1 MFKKIFINIILILI
15 VYFFCVSFLSSF
27 WPFTN
32 LFLPLLVFVLMFFEN
47 RLAILWSCGAGFL
60 LDVISPL
67 PFGSYLLF
75 FCLIYLIL
83 KYLNQNFFTNQSL
96 NTFFVL
102 TLVGNTFL
110 LFFLFL
116 EKNILALF
124 DNNFFIVFYFWQIAM
139 QLVLNFLVCIILFF
153 TLRFFTNRLRLDLLP
168 R

>member
-15 VYFFCVSFLSSF
+15 VYFFSISFLSSF

-32 LFLPLLVFVLMFFEN
+32 LFLPLFVFVLMFFEN

-60 LDVISPL
+60 LDVVSPL

-75 FCLIYLIL
+75 FCLTYLVL

-96 NTFFVL
+96 NTFFAL
-102 TLVGNTFL
+102 TLVDNIFL
-110 LFFLFL
+110 LIFLFL
-116 EKNILALF
+116 EKKILILF
-124 DNNFFIVFYFWQIAM
+124 DNNFFIVFSFWQIAT
-139 QLVLNFLVCIILFF
+139 QLILTFLTCMVLFF